1 MSLSQSLSSS
11 TSLHKIPGHNDSDTK
26 INNDDTTDSFLSL
39 PAMKTRKHVLGGMP
53 DDIKRYWL
61 YNFILYWDASRPA
74 DIAKALHHMA
84 TISKVHQQEVIELVQ
99 NEPDIAMDYTAHAM
113 RGLAEMA
120 IVLSPKDKS
129 RARRELMVRPE
140 GVVSDND
147 VDVYNFRKKVNLFV
161 KLYPT
166 ATINLST
173 NERKEFNH
181 PEWVRAALQEFLNP
195 ALDSKRVRFDF
206 SVQRQILAPLQNR
219 NSIFSKKSLT
229 EIVYLPREID
239 DVRGSP
245 IRIISELITKF
256 KKNHKQIYA
265 GPIIELIIK
274 NNLAA
279 LHELGELPIELNIAL
294 IDASGARTRPQS
306 ISQTFSRNNL
316 PLFITCFDIEPLATY
331 LANKSCRLTTLNLHD
346 CTLDASAL
354 VVLAEGLEENTSI
367 NMLDL
372 SKNLLRHPG
381 ISGPDAYDGLT
392 KFSCILAAS
401 SSLLHL
407 NLANCSLRDEGA
419 TILHEALKMNSHLQ
433 ILNLSENMIHHDHA
447 IWSDTRVIGR
457 SVPQVN

>member
-26 INNDDTTDSFLSL
+26 INSDDTTYSFLSL

-53 DDIKRYWL
+53 DNIKRYWL

-84 TISKVHQQEVIELVQ
+84 TISKEHQQEVIELVQ

-113 RGLAEMA
+113 RELTEMT
-120 IVLSPKDKS
+120 ILLSPKDKS
-129 RARRELMVRPE
+129 LTRRQLMTRSE

-147 VDVYNFRKKVNLFV
+147 VDIYNFGKKVNFFA

-181 PEWVRAALQEFLNP
+181 PEWLRAALEEFLNP
-195 ALDSKRVRFDF
+195 KLDSKRIRFDF
-206 SVQRQILAPLQNR
+206 SVQRQILAPLQKR
-219 NSIFSKKSLT
+219 NNIFSEQLLT
-229 EIVYLPREID
+229 ETTYLPRKID
-239 DVRGSP
+239 DIRGSP

-279 LHELGELPIELNIAL
+279 LHELSKLPTELNIAS
-294 IDASGARTRPQS
+294 IDVSGARTRPQS

-346 CTLDASAL
+346 CTLDAS
-354 VVLAEGLEENTSI
+354 S
-367 NMLDL
+367 
-372 SKNLLRHPG
+372 
-381 ISGPDAYDGLT
+381 
-392 KFSCILAAS
+392 
-401 SSLLHL
+401 
-407 NLANCSLRDEGA
+407 
-419 TILHEALKMNSHLQ
+419 
-433 ILNLSENMIHHDHA
+433 
-447 IWSDTRVIGR
+447 
-457 SVPQVN
+457 